1 MRIDDLAALAV
12 PSAPAL
18 SPDGSAVAYVL
29 RTQDQDADRAC
40 DQLWLAPT
48 DGGEPHRLTAGPADR
63 APAWS
68 PDGRRLAFLRDGQVA
83 VLTLGSADPVVLTDL
98 DLGAG
103 APAWSPDSSRL
114 AFSAAVAP
122 AGWDDTAPLVS
133 DGIDYRA
140 DGSGLIGGIRP
151 QLHVL
156 DVATGKTEQLTE
168 GTLGTGDPVWSPDG
182 TRLAFTRRTGADS
195 DLEPRIGVYLISPGV
210 PGAPGASSSPGRP
223 SASDTPDPTSTPD
236 YASPPDQASAPSQA
250 SAPRTPDTTSTPT
263 EPELVALG
271 TGLAATVDFSAD
283 GSALLITGYPG
294 GPSGHAH
301 LFRVPLDR
309 SALGNTSPP
318 PATHLATAAID
329 GASATAAPLNTTPP
343 SAASLSATSPSAPPH
358 GAPPLSAAPPH
369 ATASTVP
376 SLDTAPH
383 HSAPINT
390 APMNAAP
397 PTATS
402 PTPTAP
408 TAASVEV
415 APLTATSS
423 TSTAPTAA
431 SVEAAPPTAAS
442 PEAPLTVTASAKA
455 PSEGTAS
462 FGTEPVS
469 LTAHLDRNVMPGA
482 PAYPGGRPAELD
494 GRILFCIRD
503 RGRTRLWSVAPDG
516 TQAAPV
522 PMDPDT
528 VVGGLSV
535 AAGRVAVALTS
546 PTSFGEIALVD
557 IADGTTTFL
566 TAHGDPEIDLFVPQE
581 RTFTVSDGTDI
592 HGWVTSSTSQGPRPL
607 LLDIHGGPHNAWSG
621 TADEMHLYQQ
631 ELVAQGWTVLTLNPR
646 GSDGYG
652 EAFFT
657 GVHGAW
663 GVADAADFLEPVAQL
678 VAEGLAD
685 PERLAITG
693 YSYGGFMTCWLTAHD
708 QRFVVAVAGGV
719 VSDLVSLAGTSD
731 EGHLLAAHELGG
743 ALGQRADRY
752 APMSPLTQVA
762 DVRTP
767 TLILHGG
774 ADLLCPVGQAQ
785 QWHTALRELDVP
797 TRLVLYPGGSH
808 AFVLNGRPSHRIDY
822 SRRVVDWVNQYTG
835 RPSIDAAHWQERL
848 SVLARRHQVVGAQLG
863 ILRLGE
869 PEEVTVAT
877 HGVLNRATNVP
888 TTPDSVFQIGSI
900 TKVWTATLVLQ
911 LVAEGRLDLDDPIG
925 KVLPRLRL
933 ADPEAVRTV
942 TIRHLLTHT
951 SGIDGDIFTDTG
963 RGDDC
968 LARYADLLAEAGI
981 NHPPGAT
988 WSYCNSGYSLLG
1000 LVVEELTGGT
1010 WDQALRERLLT
1021 PLGLSST
1028 VTLPE
1033 EALRFA
1039 AAIGHEDGEP
1049 VAVWGLPRS
1058 VGPAGLITSTARDVL
1073 AFARLHLT
1081 GGLAEDGD
1089 RVLAAEAAE
1098 AMAAHAVDLP
1108 DPYVLGDSWGLGW
1121 IRFDW
1126 DGHRLIGHDGSTL
1139 GQNAYLRILPEQ
1151 GLAVTL
1157 LTNGGHTQDLY
1168 QELFREIFAEVAG
1181 VTMSRS
1187 LTPPAEPVQVDVG
1200 PYTGTYERASTRI
1213 EIEDGETG
1221 PLMRTTVTGPLAEL
1235 IPDPV
1240 DEYPMVAVRPGLF
1253 LVRPPGSLTWIPL
1266 TFYQIKDGTSYLHFG
1281 ARATPRTA

>member
-1 MRIDDLAALAV
+1 VSRRMRIDDLAALAV

-18 SPDGSAVAYVL
+18 SPDGSAVAYVV
-29 RTQDQDADRAC
+29 RTQDQEADRPC
-40 DQLWLAPT
+40 DQLWLVPT
-48 DGGEPHRLTAGPADR
+48 DGGEPHRLTAGPADL

-68 PDGRRLAFLRDGQVA
+68 PDGSRLAFLRDGQVA
-83 VLTLGSADPVVLTDL
+83 VLTIGAADPAVLTEL

-103 APAWSPDSSRL
+103 APAWSPNSATL
-114 AFSAAVAP
+114 AFSATVAP
-122 AGWDDTAPLVS
+122 AGWDDNAPLVS

-140 DGSGLIGGIRP
+140 DGAGLIGAIRP
-151 QLHVL
+151 QVHVL
-156 DVATGKTEQLTE
+156 DVATGQVEQLTE

-182 TRLAFTRRTGADS
+182 ARLAFTRRTGTDS
-195 DLEPRIGVYLISPGV
+195 DLEPRIGVYLISPGP
-210 PGAPGASSSPGRP
+210 PGPLS
-223 SASDTPDPTSTPD
+223 
-236 YASPPDQASAPSQA
+236 
-250 SAPRTPDTTSTPT
+250 

-271 TGLAATVDFSAD
+271 NGLAATVDFSAD
-283 GSALLITGYPG
+283 GSALLVTGYPG
-294 GPSGHAH
+294 DLGRHAH
-301 LFRVPLDR
+301 LFRVPLD
-309 SALGNTSPP
+309 GT
-318 PATHLATAAID
+318 
-329 GASATAAPLNTTPP
+329 PLEGEP
-343 SAASLSATSPSAPPH
+343 
-358 GAPPLSAAPPH
+358 
-369 ATASTVP
+369 V
-376 SLDTAPH
+376 D
-383 HSAPINT
+383 
-390 APMNAAP
+390 
-397 PTATS
+397 
-402 PTPTAP
+402 
-408 TAASVEV
+408 
-415 APLTATSS
+415 LTAT
-423 TSTAPTAA
+423 
-431 SVEAAPPTAAS
+431 
-442 PEAPLTVTASAKA
+442 
-455 PSEGTAS
+455 
-462 FGTEPVS
+462 
-469 LTAHLDRNVMPGA
+469 LDRNVMPGA

-494 GRILFCIRD
+494 ARILFCLRD

-516 TQAAPV
+516 AGATPV
-522 PMDPDT
+522 PMDPDA
-528 VVGGLSV
+528 VVCGLSV
-535 AAGRVAVALTS
+535 AAGRVAIALVS

-557 IADGTTTFL
+557 LADGTTTLL
-566 TAHGDPEIDLFVPQE
+566 TAHGDSEIELFVPQE
-581 RTFTVSDGTDI
+581 RTFTISDGTDI
-592 HGWVTSSTSQGPRPL
+592 HGWLISGREEGPRPL

-631 ELVAQGWTVLTLNPR
+631 EIVAQGWSVLTLNPR

-657 GVHGAW
+657 GVHAAW
-663 GVADAADFLEPVAQL
+663 GVADAPDFLEPVAQL

-685 PERLAITG
+685 PKRLAVTG

-708 QRFVVAVAGGV
+708 QRFAAAIAGGV

-731 EGHLLAAHELGG
+731 EGHLMAAHELGG
-743 ALGQRADRY
+743 TLGQRADRY
-752 APMSPLTQVA
+752 APMSPLTHVT

-797 TRLVLYPGGSH
+797 TRLVLYPGGAH
-808 AFVLNGRPSHRIDY
+808 AFILTGRPSHRIDY
-822 SRRVVDWVNQYTG
+822 SHRVVDWLNQYTG
-835 RPSIDAAHWQERL
+835 RPNIDARHWQERL

-863 ILRLGE
+863 ILRLGQ
-869 PEEVTVAT
+869 PDEVTVAT
-877 HGVLNRATNVP
+877 HGVLNRATNTP

-925 KVLPRLRL
+925 QVLPQLRL

-951 SGIDGDIFTDTG
+951 SGIDGDVFTDTG

-968 LARYADLLAEAGI
+968 LARYADRLADAGI

-1000 LVVEELTGGT
+1000 LVVEQLTGQT

-1058 VGPAGLITSTARDVL
+1058 VGPAGLITATARDVL

-1081 GGLAEDGD
+1081 GGLAADGS
-1089 RVLAAEAAE
+1089 RVLAAEAAA

-1108 DPYVLGDSWGLGW
+1108 DPYILGDSWGLGW

-1187 LTPPAEPVQVDVG
+1187 LTPPEEPVQVDVG

-1213 EIEDGETG
+1213 EIEDGATG

-1235 IPDPV
+1235 VPDPV
-1240 DEYPMVAVRPGLF
+1240 DEYPMVPVRPGLF
-1253 LVRPPGSLTWIPL
+1253 LVRPPGGLTWVPL